1 MKNIDYIYSYFRR
14 HYIYFYIL
22 FKKARKK
29 NKIKKASYFTSNL
42 LNINLYSHEKPCRIY
57 INSLEEIK
65 HHAN

>member
-29 NKIKKASYFTSNL
+29 IKKRKHILF
-42 LNINLYSHEKPCRIY
+42 Y
-57 INSLEEIK
+57 IKSIE
-65 HHAN
+65 H